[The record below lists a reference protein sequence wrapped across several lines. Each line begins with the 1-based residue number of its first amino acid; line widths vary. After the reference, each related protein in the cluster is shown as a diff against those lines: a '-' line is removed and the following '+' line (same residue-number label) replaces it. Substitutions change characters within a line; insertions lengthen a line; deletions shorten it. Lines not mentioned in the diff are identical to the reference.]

1 MQHSS
6 LAGVSNRYLHMQ
18 CRWNFKLYFNM
29 ARRKLSDAERWQAVG
44 MVRGDISYKTDCW
57 TIQCKPL
64 CHCSIEA
71 ACEPNREVK
80 EFQRTGRS
88 LKMTPREGRLL
99 KMLTRQQPF
108 STTNTLRS
116 RWIVN
121 GCISRQ
127 TVNRRLNSARFR
139 ARKPIKRPLLT
150 IRHNTA
156 RLQWARDHMGWN
168 IRSWQRMHWSDESR
182 FFVESSWWLRPRI
195 ESNRFFIDWITHNP
209 FRWWHHWKQLEQCL
223 FKLFLSI
230 WQV

>member
-1 MQHSS
+1 LVPVIFYRSISWRTTKQVFISSPVPLQHSS

-139 ARKPIKRPLLT
+139 ATIKRSLLT
-150 IRHNTA
+150 IRHKTA
-156 RLQWARDHMGWN
+156 RVQWARDHMGWN
-168 IRSWQRMHWSDESR
+168 IRSWKRVHWSD
-182 FFVESSWWLRPRI
+182 
-195 ESNRFFIDWITHNP
+195 
-209 FRWWHHWKQLEQCL
+209 
-223 FKLFLSI
+223 
-230 WQV
+230 